1 MICTHSYGKANEAE
15 SHSRIEII
23 DDEELMPDQVKWT
36 NKLKGARVLV
46 IGGTS
51 GLGFGVAE
59 ASVEH
64 GVSKLIIS
72 SSSQKRLDDAVS
84 KLKNSYIS
92 SSTEI
97 TAYQCD
103 LADESKLSQNVQDLF
118 SKVGELDHIIFT
130 AGDSPLL
137 TPFVDSDFESIKQ
150 AGMVR
155 FFAPLLVG
163 RYGYKNLVASPASS
177 IVLTSGASSEKPIP
191 GWTATSSYLS
201 GLHGMMRGMAFD
213 LKPIRVNLVIPGGVD
228 TEMWNILDQES
239 RGSVIEELER
249 QTTTGRVGTVQNIV
263 EAYLYCMK
271 DHNVTGSTISTN
283 GSRFLV

>member
-1 MICTHSYGKANEAE
+1 METKETFTKHAQYHKQETQN
-15 SHSRIEII
+15 
-23 DDEELMPDQVKWT
+23 MPDQLKWT
-36 NKLKGARVLV
+36 NKLKGTRVLV

-72 SSSQKRLDDAVS
+72 SSSQKRLGEAVS
-84 KLKNSYIS
+84 KLKELYPS
-92 SSTEI
+92 SNTVI
-97 TAYQCD
+97 TAYQCN

-118 SKVGELDHIIFT
+118 SKVGILDHIIFT
-130 AGDSPLL
+130 AGDAPLL
-137 TPFVDSDFESIKQ
+137 TPFVNSDFESIKQ

-163 RYGYKNLVASPASS
+163 RYGHKNLVASPTSS
-177 IVLTSGASSEKPIP
+177 IVLTSGVSSEKPIA
-191 GWTATSSYLS
+191 GWTPTSAYLS

-228 TEMWNILDQES
+228 TEMWNILDDKSRES
-239 RGSVIEELER
+239 LVEELER
-249 QTTTGRVGTVQNIV
+249 QTTTGRVGTVHNIV

-271 DHNVTGSTISTN
+271 DQNVTGSTISTN
-283 GSRFLV
+283 GGRLLV